1 MPVHRSVIRIAAV
14 VATLVA
20 SLTPALADP
29 VVDLTNAAFAP
40 TLGPTSIP
48 IGHAQFC
55 QFHASECGPHETVTG
70 TIVLTEAR
78 WETLV
83 RINNRMNSEIVPI
96 TDQDLYNVDEFWT
109 YPRGYGDC
117 EDIALAKRRALI
129 EEGWAPSALLI
140 TVVRELNGNGH
151 AVLMVRT
158 DRGDLILDNQDGLVR
173 VWNET
178 QYQFVKRQSQA
189 DAGQWVQ
196 IEDTRPIVTVASTN

>member
-1 MPVHRSVIRIAAV
+1 MSVKKSVLRIAAIA
-14 VATLVA
+14 ATLVA
-20 SLTPALADP
+20 SVATVHAEPTFDLANP
-29 VVDLTNAAFAP
+29 AFAP

-55 QFHASECGPHETVTG
+55 QQHRDECGAYDRVSDVAT
-70 TIVLTEAR
+70 LTQEL
-78 WETLV
+78 WEQLV
-83 RINNRMNSEIVPI
+83 AINNRMNSEIVPI
-96 TDQDLYNVDEFWT
+96 TDEDLYGVSEFWT
-109 YPRGYGDC
+109 YPDGYGDC

-129 EEGWAPSALLI
+129 EDGWDPGTLLMA
-140 TVVRELNGNGH
+140 VVREANGNGH

-189 DAGQWVQ
+189 NAGEWVQ
-196 IEDTRPIVTVASTN
+196 INDTRPVVTVASTN

>member
-1 MPVHRSVIRIAAV
+1 MPVRKNVIRIAAIA
-14 VATLVA
+14 ATLVA
-20 SLTPALADP
+20 SLMPALADS
-29 VVDLTNAAFAP
+29 VVDLSNPAFAP

-55 QFHASECGPHETVTG
+55 QFHADECVPHQAVTQAV
-70 TIVLTEAR
+70 TLTEAR
-78 WETLV
+78 WGALV

-96 TDQDLYNVDEFWT
+96 TDQDLYKVDEFWT

-117 EDIALAKRRALI
+117 EDIALAKRQALI
-129 EEGWAPSALLI
+129 EEGWDPSALLI

-189 DAGQWVQ
+189 HAGEWVQ

>member
-1 MPVHRSVIRIAAV
+1 MTQAV
-14 VATLVA
+14 T
-20 SLTPALADP
+20 
-29 VVDLTNAAFAP
+29 
-40 TLGPTSIP
+40 
-48 IGHAQFC
+48 
-55 QFHASECGPHETVTG
+55 
-70 TIVLTEAR
+70 LTEAR
-78 WETLV
+78 WGALV

-96 TDQDLYNVDEFWT
+96 TDQDLYKVDEFWT

-117 EDIALAKRRALI
+117 EDIALAKRQALI
-129 EEGWAPSALLI
+129 EEGWDPSALLI

-189 DAGQWVQ
+189 HAGEWVQ